1 MSGYIKKTLKE
12 LMDDELAQ
20 MELPSDYRTLE
31 LFINDGKKSAKFI
44 RYLLKDDS
52 YNIPNDDSPLYEVAE
67 SRSRHSAVTFLMG
80 LAFSRF
86 GDLFVQIPSII
97 HYDVGYARDMWLKT
111 SLYHD
116 KAYSSEYLRD
126 ATLDIQKKFLP
137 FLLTDEHQSNLP
149 SIDKFSHRYPG
160 TLAYTYEEILN
171 YDKYAIKYHQ
181 SKNNEDEKRD
191 HGIVGGVM
199 MFSDLAKKAL
209 KKGKP
214 TELTMIKAC
223 SLAVAQH
230 NIFKSPNEKYDKKY
244 EAFELNKL
252 LSTSSFQITPNQP
265 LLLFLSLID
274 TVECVKK
281 FSRGQNSDKY
291 LKTLTVLKSINVS
304 VQADSIEIDY
314 SALKKEVFAKKDK
327 ELIETFNSYLKSV
340 GSLNTWTT
348 FLAEFDSSN
357 PSKCKI
363 TLGSGASLPEKSYDC
378 AAIV

>member
-1 MSGYIKKTLKE
+1 MSGYTKKTLKE

-20 MELPSDYRTLE
+20 MELPPEYRTLE

-67 SRSRHSAVTFLMG
+67 SRARHSAVTFLMG
-80 LAFSRF
+80 LAFRRF

-97 HYDVGYARDMWLKT
+97 NYDAEHARNMWLKT

-116 KAYSSEYLRD
+116 KAYSSTYLKD
-126 ATLDIQKKFLP
+126 TTLDIQKKFLP
-137 FLLTDEHQSNLP
+137 FLLTDEHQRNL
-149 SIDKFSHRYPG
+149 SSLDQFSYRYPG

-171 YDKYAIKYHQ
+171 YDKYAIEYHQ

-191 HGIVGGVM
+191 HGVLGGVM
-199 MFSDLAKKAL
+199 MFSDLAKKAEKSGRL
-209 KKGKP
+209 N
-214 TELTMIKAC
+214 ELPVIKAC

-230 NIFKSPNEKYDKKY
+230 NIFKSPNKDHDKKY
-244 EAFELNKL
+244 HNLNKL
-252 LSTSSFQITPNQP
+252 LSTSSFQITSDQP

-274 TVECVKK
+274 TIECVKK
-281 FSRGQNSDKY
+281 LSKGQNSDKY

-327 ELIETFNSYLKSV
+327 ELIETFDSYLKTVST
-340 GSLNTWTT
+340 LNTWTT
-348 FLAEFDSSN
+348 FLAKFDPSN
-357 PSKCKI
+357 PCRCKI
-363 TLGSGASLPEKSYDC
+363 TLGSEVSLPKKSYDY
-378 AAIV
+378 AIVV